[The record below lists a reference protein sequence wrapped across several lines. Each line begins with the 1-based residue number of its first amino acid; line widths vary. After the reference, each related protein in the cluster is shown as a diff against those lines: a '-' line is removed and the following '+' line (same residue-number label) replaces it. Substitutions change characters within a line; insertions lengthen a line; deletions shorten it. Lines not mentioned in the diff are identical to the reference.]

1 MKRILWI
8 VAGAVVAFAL
18 AVAIAATFVDVE
30 GLRGPLLEAASQ
42 QLGRQVE
49 LGALDLD
56 LLPLPAVRARELR
69 IAGAKPGDEPFA
81 LVEELRLRLALLP
94 LLARRVVLRAVEVD
108 SPQLVIPLDATGAPV
123 LPGPAP
129 SAATDSTARAPA
141 AERGAEAKGKTMGV
155 LLAVDRIAVENASAR
170 VGSWHVVKAR
180 VGGSLRLDG
189 SADIDLDADL
199 PGVGEIRDGRA
210 SIRGLLGDA
219 PEIDASLRIDADLAG
234 VADRIELAPG
244 AKLVGRARGPV
255 SVRIRAGEVV
265 AAEARLDLSGLEVRS
280 GTVAANGEARIEA
293 KLGGSWSAVLD
304 GLAVA
309 MGEQVRKPV
318 GRRLRL
324 SGELGTKPSL
334 ESLGPIAVALGDTNL
349 RLRPIAKPLGVSI
362 EPAEIDLASVAS
374 ALVLPV
380 EGLSGRVRVRKLD
393 ARFEPLALDGALE
406 LDAVS
411 AKLEAGLVTISGPV
425 RAVGTQI
432 LFDDLSVVF
441 AEQPMAVSGS
451 YDLAA
456 ERLAVDAA
464 VPQAELGALVV
475 ALTGKRQISGALRA
489 EASISGPID
498 VAALTGR
505 GRFSVEPGRIQGFS
519 LMKQVLGPLSAVP
532 VLFAAAKGR
541 DLSRYE
547 QEEFERLSADF
558 TLADGRI
565 ATENLVLAYRGGT
578 AYLKGH
584 VGLVDRALALSG
596 RVEIAREVDAELGK
610 TSTRRTVIPI
620 AAIGGTIDAPRVRID
635 PEVLASAAIDYS
647 ASDRVREKI
656 DERLGGRLEEKLG
669 PGGAEAVRD
678 VLQGILGGGRRT
690 ERSGAAPPAEAPP
703 AEAPAVE
710 VPDASVEP
718 IEEPVAEPPAE
729 QP

>member
-18 AVAIAATFVDVE
+18 AVGIAAMFVDVD

-42 QLGRQVE
+42 RLGRQVE

-108 SPQLVIPLDATGAPV
+108 SPQLVIPLDATGVPV
-123 LPGPAP
+123 LPGPAK
-129 SAATDSTARAPA
+129 
-141 AERGAEAKGKTMGV
+141 AEAKEPARPRDGEAESEALGV

-170 VGSWHVVKAR
+170 VGLWRVVKAR
-180 VGGSLRLDG
+180 AGGSLRLDG
-189 SADIDLDADL
+189 SADIDLEADL
-199 PGVGEIRDGRA
+199 PGIGEIRQGRA
-210 SIRGLLGDA
+210 SVRGLLGDA
-219 PEIDASLRIDADLAG
+219 PEIDVSLRIDADLAG
-234 VADRIELAPG
+234 VAERIEFAPG
-244 AKLVGRARGPV
+244 TKLVGRARGPV
-255 SVRIRAGEVV
+255 SVRLRAGEVV
-265 AAEARLDLSGLEVRS
+265 AAEAGLDLSGLDVRS
-280 GTVAANGEARIEA
+280 GTVAANGEARLEA

-304 GLAVA
+304 GLAMA
-309 MGEQVRKPV
+309 MGEQIRKPV

-324 SGELGTKPSL
+324 SGELGAKPSL
-334 ESLGPIAVALGDTNL
+334 ESLGPIAVVLGDTNL
-349 RLRPIAKPLGVSI
+349 RLRPIAKPLGVSV

-380 EGLSGRVRVRKLD
+380 EGLSGRLRVRKLD
-393 ARFEPLALDGALE
+393 ARFEPLALDGVLE
-406 LDAVS
+406 LEAVS
-411 AKLEAGLVTISGPV
+411 AKLEAGRVTISGPV
-425 RAVGTQI
+425 RAKGTQI

-441 AEQPMAVSGS
+441 AEQPMALSGS

-456 ERLAVDAA
+456 ERLAVAA
-464 VPQAELGALVV
+464 ALPQAELGALVA

-489 EASISGPID
+489 EASISGPVD
-498 VAALTGR
+498 VAALAGS

-532 VLFAAAKGR
+532 VLFAAAKGK

-578 AYLKGH
+578 AYLKGN

-596 RVEIAREVDAELGK
+596 RVEIAREVDDELGK

-620 AAIGGTIDAPRVRID
+620 AAIGGTLDAPRVRID
-635 PEVLASAAIDYS
+635 PEVLATAAIDYS
-647 ASDRVREKI
+647 ASDRIREKI
-656 DERLGGRLEEKLG
+656 DEKLGGRLEEKLG

-690 ERSGAAPPAEAPP
+690 ERSGAAAPAEAPP
-703 AEAPAVE
+703 AEAPAVG
-710 VPDASVEP
+710 VPDAPVEP